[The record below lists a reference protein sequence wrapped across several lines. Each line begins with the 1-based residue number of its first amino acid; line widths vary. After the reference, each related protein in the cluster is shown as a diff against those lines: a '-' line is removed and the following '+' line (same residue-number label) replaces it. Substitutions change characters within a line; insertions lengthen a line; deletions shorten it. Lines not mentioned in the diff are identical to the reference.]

1 MDENY
6 NIDDFYE
13 SKFDGFESEPSL
25 GSFEN
30 TLIKLQSA
38 KKKRRRKMIV
48 LFSSGLSLLILF
60 FCVGYLFFIP
70 QKTNTTT
77 LSYKAPE
84 SNLILNRT
92 NKKEIK
98 TKASLNAHI
107 RQNRKQMVYSFTTT
121 EQNLTLN
128 KQKKLNFIPQPKP
141 IKGYSKKSEFTKPF
155 LAKVSNNLNGQSKI
169 TALKDSTSEVAQKNE
184 PAIIKLTE
192 NNDEEIYFMDRI
204 KTLPS
209 IEMERDVFSPF
220 NTLEESLNKQIL
232 PLKALNNKVTFF
244 VGLSYM
250 PLLYNYSY
258 AKTAI
263 TSNTFKT
270 GYNSAFNSTYVATR
284 NNQKTYNITA
294 IPAIKFGICLRNTW
308 DLALSIGYYKLRTKE
323 TVYFPPVDTS
333 KSGGPIITGPY
344 SIQPPPL
351 SNDSANFSVNNQA
364 AESATFRNEFRYV
377 CAAIEVNRIINF
389 RNFMFK
395 PGVAIT
401 FNKVLKSSYVL
412 VDNTGYTFQ
421 EKQKKYLNLYSYNI
435 SIKAGLAKQLF
446 RKIELQLNPAFV
458 FSPTSAFVKK
468 YFLSQKMYGFGLE
481 AGVIFKL

>member
-1 MDENY
+1 MEENY

-13 SKFDGFESEPSL
+13 SKFDGLESEPSL

-30 TLIKLQSA
+30 TLIKLQAA
-38 KKKRRRKMIV
+38 KNKRRRKMLA
-48 LFSSGLSLLILF
+48 LFSSGFSLLILF
-60 FCVGYLFFIP
+60 FCIGYLFFVP
-70 QKTNTTT
+70 PKTNTTT

-92 NKKEIK
+92 NRKELRM
-98 TKASLNAHI
+98 KASHNAPI
-107 RQNRKQMVYSFTTT
+107 KQNIKQMLDPSNLT
-121 EQNLTLN
+121 EQSLTSN
-128 KQKKLNFIPQPKP
+128 QQKTINFVTQPKP
-141 IKGYSKKSEFTKPF
+141 IKAYSKKSKFANPL
-155 LAKVSNNLNGQSKI
+155 LAKVSNSINGRSK
-169 TALKDSTSEVAQKNE
+169 TNALTDSTIEVVQKNE
-184 PAIIKLTE
+184 LAIVKLNE
-192 NNDEEIYFMDRI
+192 NSFEEIYFMDRI
-204 KTLPS
+204 KTLPP

-220 NTLEESLNKQIL
+220 NSLDESLNKQIL
-232 PLKALNNKVTFF
+232 PLKAVNNRVTFF

-258 AKTAI
+258 TKTAS

-270 GYNSAFNSTYVATR
+270 GYNSAFNSTYVTSR
-284 NNQKTYNITA
+284 NKQKTYNATA
-294 IPAIKFGICLRNTW
+294 IPAIKFGICVHNNW
-308 DLALSIGYYKLRTKE
+308 DLAVSIGYYKLRSKE
-323 TVYFPPVDTS
+323 TVYFPPIDTS
-333 KSGGPIITGPY
+333 KNGGPIITSPY
-344 SIQPPPL
+344 GILPHPL
-351 SNDSANFSVNNQA
+351 SNDSTNFSINNKT
-364 AESATFRNEFRYV
+364 AESATFKNEFRYV

-395 PGVAIT
+395 PGVAII

-481 AGVIFKL
+481 ACVIFKL